1 MLYYLV
7 IVFWQY
13 TAVPT
18 NDPTTFTVSVREAE
32 TVTLLLNREEAHTQY
47 AKAKALSPYL
57 GYIDVRLD
65 SNSICPPPPKK

>member
-7 IVFWQY
+7 ILAYQY

-18 NDPTTFTVSVREAE
+18 ADPHTFTVSVREVE
-32 TVTLLLNREEAHTQY
+32 TVNLILSQSEAHTQY
-47 AKAKALSPYL
+47 AKAKALAPYL
-57 GYIDVRLD
+57 GYIEVRLD

>member
-1 MLYYLV
+1 MLYYLI

-18 NDPTTFTVSVREAE
+18 SDPRTFTVSVREAE
-32 TVTLLLNREEAHTQY
+32 TVTILLNREEALTQY
-47 AKAKALSPYL
+47 AKARALGPYL

-65 SNSICPPPPKK
+65 SNSICPPPKK